1 MIQEV
6 KKTNIDIVKAHQ
18 VKKEGTLAV
27 VIPKEVRKKLGIK
40 AGDKLLVSYDKQKR
54 VVYQK
59 IV

>member
-1 MIQEV
+1 VIQEV